1 MADTDDSGGI
11 EETEQA
17 EELVAR
23 VAAIDIAKASG
34 MVCVRVPHEDKPGK
48 RVQRVFNTVATSGAI
63 LDLADHLICQGVTR
77 VVMEA
82 TSTYPEAVLLS
93 AGVAWSGVPAGQRP

>member
-11 EETEQA
+11 EEIVQA

-34 MVCVRVPHEDKPGK
+34 MVCVRVPHE
-48 RVQRVFNTVATSGAI
+48 TSPVSG
-63 LDLADHLICQGVTR
+63 CSGS
-77 VVMEA
+77 
-82 TSTYPEAVLLS
+82 STPS
-93 AGVAWSGVPAGQRP
+93 RPAERFWTWLTT